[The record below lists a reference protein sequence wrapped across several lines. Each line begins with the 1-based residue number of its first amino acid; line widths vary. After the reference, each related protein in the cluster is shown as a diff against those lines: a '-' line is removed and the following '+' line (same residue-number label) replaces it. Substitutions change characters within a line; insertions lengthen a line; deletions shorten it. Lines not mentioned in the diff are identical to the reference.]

1 MFHKKNKQRQIS
13 GVYDVQTDTG
23 YADVGWGTNTGYQTA
38 GYDVRGPSQN
48 KVIDFPQRVYSHVA
62 NDRTLPEI
70 IIDPLN
76 VRSLVAP
83 SAYMCMNMMGNVR
96 ERIMDMMK

>member
-23 YADVGWGTNTGYQTA
+23 YADIGWGSNTGYRTA
-38 GYDVRGPSQN
+38 GYDRRGPSQN
-48 KVIDFPQRVYSHVA
+48 KVRDFPQQVYSHIA
-62 NDRTLPEI
+62 TNRTLPEV

-76 VRSLVAP
+76 IRRLVAP
-83 SAYMCMNMMGNVR
+83 SAYMCMSMMG
-96 ERIMDMMK
+96 DMKDKIQEMWE